1 MKISDNKVV
10 ALSYVLEVE
19 GAERDRADA
28 DKPLEFIFG
37 MGYLLPKFEAAVLG
51 KEVGETF
58 DFILTPEEGYGVY
71 SASAVLDLPRSIFE
85 SDGKL
90 DEHLVRIGNTIPMMT
105 NDGRVVPG
113 RVLEI
118 GTEKIKMDFNHELA
132 GKTLHFT
139 GSVIAVR
146 EATDKELSEGLH
158 GELAHHCSG
167 NCSDCEGGC
176 GK

>member
-1 MKISDNKVV
+1 MKINDNKVV
-10 ALSYVLEVE
+10 ALSYVLDVE
-19 GAERDRADA
+19 GAVRDRADA
-28 DKPLEFIFG
+28 EHPLEFIFG
-37 MGYLLPKFEAAVLG
+37 MGYLLPKFEANVLD
-51 KEVGETF
+51 KEVGDTF
-58 DFILTPEEGYGVY
+58 DFVLTPEEGYGVY
-71 SASAVLDLPRSIFE
+71 SASAVLDLARSMFE
-85 SDGKL
+85 SDGKI
-90 DEHLVRIGNTIPMMT
+90 DERIRVGATVPMMT

-118 GTEKIKMDFNHELA
+118 NDEKVKMDFNHELA

-139 GSVIAVR
+139 GEVLAVR
-146 EATDKELSEGLH
+146 EATDKELTEGLH

>member
-1 MKISDNKVV
+1 MKINDNKVV
-10 ALSYVLEVE
+10 ALSYVLDVE
-19 GAERDRADA
+19 GAVRDRADA
-28 DKPLEFIFG
+28 EHPLEFIFG
-37 MGYLLPKFEAAVLG
+37 MGYLLPKFEANVLD
-51 KEVGETF
+51 KEVGDTF
-58 DFILTPEEGYGVY
+58 DFVLTPEEGYGVY
-71 SASAVLDLPRSIFE
+71 SASAVLDLARSMFE
-85 SDGKL
+85 SDGKI
-90 DEHLVRIGNTIPMMT
+90 DERIRVGATVPMMT

-118 GTEKIKMDFNHELA
+118 TDEKVKMDFNHELA

-139 GSVIAVR
+139 GEVLAVR
-146 EATDKELSEGLH
+146 EATDKELAEGLH

>member
-51 KEVGETF
+51 KEVGESF
-58 DFILTPEEGYGVY
+58 DFVLSPEEGYGVY
-71 SASAVLDLPRSIFE
+71 SASAVIDLPRTMFE
-85 SDGKL
+85 ADGKM
-90 DEHLVRIGNTIPMMT
+90 DPRISVGTTVPMMT

-118 GTEKIKMDFNHELA
+118 GPEKVKMDFNHELA

-139 GSVIAVR
+139 GEVLAVR
-146 EATDKELSEGLH
+146 EATDKELAEGLH
-158 GELAHHCSG
+158 GELAHHCGG

>member
-1 MKISDNKVV
+1 MKINDNKVV
-10 ALSYVLEVE
+10 ALSYVLDVE
-19 GAERDRADA
+19 GAVRDRADA
-28 DKPLEFIFG
+28 EHPLEFIFG
-37 MGYLLPKFEAAVLG
+37 MGYLLPKFEANVLD
-51 KEVGETF
+51 KEVGDTF
-58 DFILTPEEGYGVY
+58 DFVLTPEEGYGVY
-71 SASAVLDLPRSIFE
+71 SASAVLDLARSMFE
-85 SDGKL
+85 SDGKI
-90 DEHLVRIGNTIPMMT
+90 DERIRVGATVPMMT

-118 GTEKIKMDFNHELA
+118 NDEKVKMDFNHELA

-139 GSVIAVR
+139 GEVLAVR
-146 EATDKELSEGLH
+146 EATDKELAEGLH

>member
-10 ALSYVLEVE
+10 ALSYILEVE

-28 DKPLEFIFG
+28 GNPLEFIFG

-51 KEVGETF
+51 KEVGEDF
-58 DFILTPEEGYGVY
+58 DFTLAPEDGYGVY
-71 SASAVLDLPRSIFE
+71 SASAVIDLPRTIFE

-90 DEHLVRIGNTIPMMT
+90 DETLVRIGNTIPMMT

-118 GTEKIKMDFNHELA
+118 GTEKVKMDFNHELA

-139 GSVIAVR
+139 GKVISVR
-146 EATDKELSEGLH
+146 EATDKELAEGLH
-158 GELAHHCSG
+158 GELAHRCNG
-167 NCSDCEGGC
+167 NCSDCNSDC

>member
-1 MKISDNKVV
+1 MKINDNKVV
-10 ALSYVLEVE
+10 ALSYVLDVE
-19 GAERDRADA
+19 GAVRDRADA
-28 DKPLEFIFG
+28 EHPLEFIFG
-37 MGYLLPKFEAAVLG
+37 MGYLLPKFEANVLD
-51 KEVGETF
+51 KEVGDTF
-58 DFILTPEEGYGVY
+58 DFVLTPEEGYGVY
-71 SASAVLDLPRSIFE
+71 SASAVIDLARSMFE
-85 SDGKL
+85 SDGKI
-90 DEHLVRIGNTIPMMT
+90 DERIRVGATVPMMT

-118 GTEKIKMDFNHELA
+118 NDEKVKMDFNHELA

-139 GSVIAVR
+139 GEVLAVR
-146 EATDKELSEGLH
+146 EATDKELAEGLH